1 MHDIRLIREAPAAF
15 DAALGRRGLAPVSAG
30 LLALDERRR
39 GLIHAAETA
48 LAERNAASK
57 AVGAAKAQGDT
68 PEFERLRTLVAA
80 KKDEINETAQIAR
93 FFQVCQTPPFLAQNL
108 EGNGRE

>member
-57 AVGAAKAQGDT
+57 AVGAANLKLLTAAGGTGTPTVLHDGAQVPLTDSAWLQKIVG
-68 PEFERLRTLVAA
+68 
-80 KKDEINETAQIAR
+80 
-93 FFQVCQTPPFLAQNL
+93 
-108 EGNGRE
+108 